1 MAGRPVSEDRDIAL
15 DAIAKLAR
23 CRGELY
29 EVLRAVEV
37 AEPISASSI
46 EAVLRETAGEDD
58 WPEWTSEWHT
68 KADDERPHHE

>member
-1 MAGRPVSEDRDIAL
+1 MNNSDRDIAL

-23 CRGELY
+23 CRGELG
-29 EVLRAVEV
+29 EVRATIISNETVNLQQIDMVLRKTA
-37 AEPISASSI
+37 
-46 EAVLRETAGEDD
+46 AGED